1 MENLR
6 VQHLLV
12 LGLILGTPGCLEA
25 KPRKLQ
31 RGGMELQS
39 HYLKAIAAHRRLERV
54 LEKQELL
61 AVMGIGLLNGARQ
74 AEAQMEQHL
83 ADGVRELLEKMNFT
97 ESSRIV
103 SDIDAIEHQMSRDRR
118 ALDILT
124 RAVDVLA
131 QKKDEQE
138 LLGQLRD
145 MAQQQ
150 REEELLQQELSAD
163 LTETP
168 QLGERLGRLRRNIL
182 KQVPQM
188 KLELDAKIEKALKH
202 FLDEAPENG
211 VLAKAKGKMTLKKQ
225 ANRPEQDLRRE
236 QDQQPE
242 PSERQEI
249 PEEMRIIKSILSE
262 AHELRFQDDFREN
275 LVDQQEQQQ
284 KQIQVQERRPKPE
297 EALEMDIPTKSPN
310 ITVKPRI
317 MIRPEKQE
325 EAPGGEGSSEL
336 ENEDEEEG
344 DTGGGGGGGGGGLV
358 GIIGGLSGGEGGSDV
373 GALIGAL
380 TGVVSTLFGPGG
392 LDVEGLIK
400 TSTSLI
406 AGLLAGNKNFGLVL
420 GQYVGTALDGLSGG
434 GGAINNGQFLG
445 NFLGTVIAALSADPE
460 EEGPP
465 QPLTFTKNFITSFLE
480 AKFTPIS
487 DDVSEERHGSEE
499 LPRPRKKK
507 EGGGGGWAAT
517 AASHFDSGG
526 FVKQVAS
533 HLVSN
538 ALGLLLNAGL
548 GASGGASSASKGIF
562 ASSSSAHHGGGGGE
576 HHHRSWSTQDQGI
589 PYEDDPF

>member
-25 KPRKLQ
+25 KPRKLH

-83 ADGVRELLEKMNFT
+83 ADGVRELLEKINFT

-138 LLGQLRD
+138 FLGQLRD

-163 LTETP
+163 LTDTP

-188 KLELDAKIEKALKH
+188 KLELDVKIEKALKH

-211 VLAKAKGKMTLKKQ
+211 VLAKAKGKMTRKRQ

-317 MIRPEKQE
+317 VNRPEKQE
-325 EAPGGEGSSEL
+325 EAPGGAGSSEL
-336 ENEDEEEG
+336 ENDDEEEG

-445 NFLGTVIAALSADPE
+445 NFLGTVVAALSSDPE

-576 HHHRSWSTQDQGI
+576 HHHRSWSTQEQGI

>member
-25 KPRKLQ
+25 KPRKLH

-83 ADGVRELLEKMNFT
+83 ADGVRELLEKINFT

-138 LLGQLRD
+138 FLGQLRD

-163 LTETP
+163 LTDTP

-188 KLELDAKIEKALKH
+188 KLELDVKIEKALKH

-211 VLAKAKGKMTLKKQ
+211 VLAKAKGKMTRKRQ

-317 MIRPEKQE
+317 VNRPEKQE
-325 EAPGGEGSSEL
+325 EAPGGAGSSEL
-336 ENEDEEEG
+336 ENDDEEEG

-434 GGAINNGQFLG
+434 GG
-445 NFLGTVIAALSADPE
+445 ADPE

-576 HHHRSWSTQDQGI
+576 HHHRSWSTQEQGI